1 MDRRQF
7 TAGALSIAAVG
18 WAFPARALS
27 ESDAAAGVR
36 ATLERAGT
44 AAVQLLGR
52 KDGFWG
58 NKALRIGLPSPLDSA
73 AQVMKAMG
81 QGKRVDELELAIN
94 RAAETAVAGSL
105 DLVRGAVR
113 SMTVEDAL
121 GIVRGGD
128 TAVTQFFERK
138 TREPLTQRFRPIVD
152 DATRKHALAEKY
164 NAVAKRAASAGLVKE
179 EQASIEAYVTDK
191 ALDGLYRTIGEE
203 ERKIRRDPV
212 ATGSALLKLVFGR

>member
-1 MDRRQF
+1 MV
-7 TAGALSIAAVG
+7 SIAAVG

-36 ATLERAGT
+36 AALERAGT
-44 AAVQLLGR
+44 AAVQRLGR

-58 NKALRIGLPSPLDSA
+58 HKALRIGLPPPLDSA

-81 QGKRVDELELAIN
+81 LGKRVGELELAIN

-113 SMTVEDAL
+113 SMTVDDAL

-138 TREPLTQRFRPIVD
+138 TREPLTLRFRPIVD
-152 DATRKHALAEKY
+152 EATRKHALAEKY
-164 NAVAKRAASAGLVKE
+164 DAVAQRAAGAGLVKG
-179 EQASIEAYVTDK
+179 EQASIGAYVTDK

-203 ERKIRRDPV
+203 ERQIRRDPV
-212 ATGSALLKLVFGR
+212 ATGSALLKQVFGR